1 MNRSYRHFDPQKLR
15 KNTWMIIAAGGAA
28 ALNYLAAFLVQRL
41 TVCLLMFLLSCG
53 LIPAM
58 AADRPEKRNMPAVV
72 GAWILAHVST
82 IAFVPISWQ
91 SFVISTATT
100 SAVLAICIAIIY
112 RPKIKRNPRR
122 KK

>member
-1 MNRSYRHFDPQKLR
+1 
-15 KNTWMIIAAGGAA
+15 MIMIAGGAA
-28 ALNYLAAFLVQRL
+28 ALNYLVAFLVQRHP
-41 TVCLLMFLLSCG
+41 TYLLMFLLSSG
-53 LIPAM
+53 LIPVM
-58 AADRPEKRNMPAVV
+58 IADRPEKRNMPAVV
-72 GAWILAHVST
+72 GAWILAYVST

-112 RPKIKRNPRR
+112 RPKFKRNPRR